1 MMRYAF
7 YVNTSQI
14 GGEGQDNTY
23 IDDGI
28 DRQMNLIG
36 QTGRPTGIDTTH
48 TIVSGFSQ
56 KIIQSES

>member
-1 MMRYAF
+1 MKYDF
-7 YVNTSQI
+7 YVTAYQS
-14 GGEGQDNTY
+14 GGEGQGDTQTDVRTN
-23 IDDGI
+23 
-28 DRQMNLIG
+28 RQNNLIG